1 VKNIFIFFIRAVL
14 LIVCISDYSYTAD
27 DKKATKQANLEI
39 IQKLAERI
47 ADSIY
52 ASIPTGTSDTVNLSF
67 KPSTDSWIV
76 EHAITKRLKEYSN
89 LFIKSGDFSNQNLTI
104 DFAISKISI
113 KYKDSFKE
121 RFFGTQKTNRWVEV
135 KLAKKI
141 TFNNEILSVGTSVE
155 QYHDTVDV
163 NSINELE
170 NQSIPLTRGSLPD
183 DSFIDRIL
191 VPTVVLSSVAVIV
204 YLFFTLRK

>member
-1 VKNIFIFFIRAVL
+1 MIFY
-14 LIVCISDYSYTAD
+14 ISNYSYAAD
-27 DKKATKQANLEI
+27 DKQAIKQTNLEI
-39 IQKLAERI
+39 IQMLAERI

-52 ASIPTGTSDTVNLSF
+52 VSIPTGTSDTVNLSF

-76 EHAITKRLKEYSN
+76 EHAIIKRLKEYSN

-121 RFFGTQKTNRWVEV
+121 RFFGTQKENRWVKVE
-135 KLAKKI
+135 LAQKV
-141 TFNNEILSVGTSVE
+141 TFNSEILSIGTFVE
-155 QYHDTVDV
+155 QYHDTIDID
-163 NSINELE
+163 SINELE

-183 DSFIDRIL
+183 GSFIDRIL
-191 VPTVVLSSVAVIV
+191 VPTVVLGSVAVIV